1 MEDEIVFED
10 YNIKFKEKD
19 FQGVSTETLQKC
31 KERLDTTLSKLNQI
45 REMEN

>member
-1 MEDEIVFED
+1 MENEIIFED
-10 YNIKFKEKD
+10 YNIKFEEKD

-31 KERLDTTLSKLNQI
+31 KERLDAALSKLNQI